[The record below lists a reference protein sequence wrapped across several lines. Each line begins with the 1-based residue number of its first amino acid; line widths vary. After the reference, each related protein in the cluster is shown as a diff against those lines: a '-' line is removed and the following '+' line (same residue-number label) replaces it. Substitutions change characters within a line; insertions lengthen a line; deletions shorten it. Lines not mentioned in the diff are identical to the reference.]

1 MKNFNLA
8 ERLAQQQAVQ
18 LYRSSVCLE
27 SSQGVQIRIQG
38 REYLS
43 FASNDY
49 LGLANHPEVVAALQE
64 GAARWGVGG
73 GSAPLVSGHLQPHQ
87 ELENALASWTG
98 RERALLFSS
107 GYQANLAVISAL
119 LGTGDTLLHDR
130 LNHASLLDAG
140 RLSGARF
147 SRYLHNDMDSLTN
160 RLNRTRGNR
169 LIATDGVF
177 SMDGDLAPLPEICSL
192 AQQHD
197 AWVMV
202 DDAHG
207 IGVLGETGAGSLEH
221 FGLTSKQIPV
231 LMGTLGK
238 ALGTSGAFI
247 AGSHELIESLIQF
260 ARPYI
265 YSTSSSPAL
274 AYATLTSLRIAQEDT
289 ERRQHLQQLIR
300 LFRQGAQSLGIQLM
314 PSLTAIQ
321 PILVG
326 DSDTAMQLARQLQEQ
341 GIWITAIRPPTV
353 PIGSARLRITLSAAH
368 DSAHIERLLETL
380 AHILPS
386 EHAQHTNGYDHD

>member
-8 ERLAQQQAVQ
+8 ERLAQQQAAQ
-18 LYRSSVCLE
+18 LYRRTVCLE
-27 SSQGVQIRIQG
+27 SPQGAQIRIQG

-49 LGLANHPEVVAALQE
+49 LGLANHPEVVTALQE

-73 GSAPLVSGHLQPHQ
+73 GAAHLVTGHLLPHQ
-87 ELENALASWTG
+87 QLEEALAHWTG

-147 SRYLHNDMDSLTN
+147 SRYLHNDMDSLST
-160 RLNRTRGNR
+160 RLNRTRSNT

-207 IGVLGETGAGSLEH
+207 IGVLGETGAGTVEH
-221 FGLTSKQIPV
+221 FGLTSQQVPV

-289 ERRQHLQQLIR
+289 ERRQHLQQLIA
-300 LFRQGAQSLGIQLM
+300 LFRQGAQALGLQLM
-314 PSLTAIQ
+314 PSTTAIQ
-321 PILVG
+321 PLLIG
-326 DSDTAMQLARQLQEQ
+326 DSAQAMQLARQLQEH
-341 GIWITAIRPPTV
+341 GLWITAIRPPTV
-353 PIGSARLRITLSAAH
+353 PNGSARLRITLSAAH
-368 DSAHIERLLETL
+368 STAQIEGLLEIL
-380 AHILPS
+380 ANILPR
-386 EHAQHTNGYDHD
+386 EQDK

>member
-1 MKNFNLA
+1 MKSLNLK
-8 ERLAQQQAVQ
+8 ERLAQQQAAQ
-18 LYRSSVCLE
+18 LYRRPVCLE
-27 SSQGVQIRIQG
+27 SPQGVQIRIQG

-49 LGLANHPEVVAALQE
+49 LGLANHPDVVAALQQ
-64 GAARWGVGG
+64 GAATWGVGG
-73 GSAPLVSGHLQPHQ
+73 GAAHLVTGHLLPHQ
-87 ELENALASWTG
+87 QLEEALAHWTG

-119 LGTGDTLLHDR
+119 LGSGDTLLHDR

-147 SRYLHNDMDSLTN
+147 SRYLHNDMDSLNT
-160 RLNRTRGNR
+160 RLNRARGNT

-177 SMDGDLAPLPEICSL
+177 SMDGDLAPLPDICRL
-192 AQQHD
+192 AQQQD

-207 IGVLGETGAGSLEH
+207 IGVLGKTGAGTLEH
-221 FGLTSKQIPV
+221 FNLSSQEVPV

-274 AYATLTSLRIAQEDT
+274 ACATLAS
-289 ERRQHLQQLIR
+289 
-300 LFRQGAQSLGIQLM
+300 
-314 PSLTAIQ
+314 AIQ
-321 PILVG
+321 PILIG
-326 DSDTAMQLARQLQEQ
+326 DSAQAMRLAQQLQEHDL
-341 GIWITAIRPPTV
+341 WITAIRPPTV
-353 PIGSARLRITLSAAH
+353 PNGSARLRITLSAAH
-368 DSAHIERLLETL
+368 STAHIERLLETL
-380 AHILPS
+380 ANILPK
-386 EHAQHTNGYDHD
+386 EQE